1 MKLEEVLKNYADYLN
16 DNVFK
21 KTLDTRVE
29 NQKMRA
35 YYYDQFKAAGLN
47 PEYFRLIKLSNK
59 FVDFTEFLEMIPK
72 EERPLYE
79 KQKDLILEF
88 LDVVQ
93 SASIVRMN
101 KIAQSK
107 KLSAEIKKIDPM
119 AKYVLNYFKN
129 LKYAEIELQKH
140 LKNKTVS
147 EIVEKYK
154 FIKDLF

>member
-35 YYYDQFKAAGLN
+35 YL
-47 PEYFRLIKLSNK
+47 
-59 FVDFTEFLEMIPK
+59 IPK

-119 AKYVLNYFKN
+119 AKHVLNYFKN

>member
-35 YYYDQFKAAGLN
+35 YYYDQFKAQGLN

-59 FVDFTEFLEMIPK
+59 FVDFTDFLEMIPK

>member
-35 YYYDQFKAAGLN
+35 YYYDQFKAQGLN

-119 AKYVLNYFKN
+119 AKHVLNYFKN

-140 LKNKTVS
+140 LKNKTFS

>member
-35 YYYDQFKAAGLN
+35 YYYDQFKEKGLN

>member
-1 MKLEEVLKNYADYLN
+1 M
-16 DNVFK
+16 
-21 KTLDTRVE
+21 
-29 NQKMRA
+29 
-35 YYYDQFKAAGLN
+35 
-47 PEYFRLIKLSNK
+47 
-59 FVDFTEFLEMIPK
+59 
-72 EERPLYE
+72 
-79 KQKDLILEF
+79 
-88 LDVVQ
+88 DVVQ

-119 AKYVLNYFKN
+119 AKHVLNYFKN

>member
-35 YYYDQFKAAGLN
+35 YYYDQFKAQGLN

-107 KLSAEIKKIDPM
+107 KLSAEK
-119 AKYVLNYFKN
+119 
-129 LKYAEIELQKH
+129 
-140 LKNKTVS
+140 
-147 EIVEKYK
+147 
-154 FIKDLF
+154 LF